1 MQPLKRI
8 PRLAPFLVWLLVA
21 TGTWLPAAAQSPAA
35 PDKRLDAYRQ
45 NLNALRQTWKGS
57 RELPAISFFLF
68 GMGDRRK
75 MIYKDGQLKDAVTE
89 EVLRKWPVKREL
101 ILPPDYTVELET
113 TDGRRVRIRE
123 DEAGVYLHEKDRDE
137 PLTESKLQLPTFAGH
152 PYGPVLRVLHHEI
165 LINIHRGLPV
175 PNFFVYA
182 KPWFRDAALMGMV
195 LKKTGNLHLV
205 KEWILNIRDP
215 FDRNNHGISEAD
227 NPGQVLYLLSLVAD
241 AKHPS
246 VAMVLDSA
254 RQFRKGSY
262 IEGKTDYALHPV
274 YQTKWLKYGLKALG
288 LEDPYSVPNV
298 ADNYSSLF
306 WWAFKDHHVPGPRF
320 DANAARLYPY
330 LVWAEDHFYGEK
342 HGVLG
347 NRDYPLS
354 WEQQA
359 SDARYP
365 GLAVLD
371 PQYVSLKL
379 SAPHTWHAAE
389 MFLLLTEARSGK

>member
-1 MQPLKRI
+1 MHASKPIL
-8 PRLAPFLVWLLVA
+8 RLVPAWLLMA
-21 TGTWLPAAAQSPAA
+21 AWLPAAAQSSAA
-35 PDKRLDAYRQ
+35 PDKRLAAYRQ
-45 NLNALRQTWKGS
+45 SLNALRGQWKGS

-75 MIYKDGQLKDAVTE
+75 LIYKDGQLKDAVSGET
-89 EVLRKWPVKREL
+89 LRKWPVKREL
-101 ILPPDYTVELET
+101 ILPDDYTVELET
-113 TDGRRVRIRE
+113 TDGRQVRIRE
-123 DEAGVYLHEKDRDE
+123 DEAGVYLREKDRDE
-137 PLTESKLQLPTFAGH
+137 PLTESPLKLPTFAGH

-195 LKKTGNLHLV
+195 LKQTGNLHLIKDWV
-205 KEWILNIRDP
+205 LGIRDP

-227 NPGQVLYLLSLVAD
+227 NPGQVLYLLSLVTD
-241 AKHPS
+241 AKHPT
-246 VAMVLDSA
+246 VALVLDSA
-254 RQFRKGSY
+254 RQFRKGNY
-262 IEGKTDYALHPV
+262 VEGKTDYALHPV
-274 YQTKWLKYGLKALG
+274 YQTKWLKFGLQALG
-288 LEDPYSVPNV
+288 LEDPYTVPAV

-306 WWAFKDHHVPGPRF
+306 WWAFKDQHVPGPRF
-320 DANAARLYPY
+320 DANAAKLYPY
-330 LVWAEDHFYGEK
+330 LVWAEDHFYGER

-389 MFLLLTEARSGK
+389 MFLLLAEINGNVGSKL

>member
-1 MQPLKRI
+1 MHTLSFI
-8 PRLAPFLVWLLVA
+8 PRLALAGLLA
-21 TGTWLPAAAQSPAA
+21 FAAWFPAAAQSPVP
-35 PDKRLDAYRQ
+35 PDKRLAAYQQ
-45 NLNALRQTWKGS
+45 NLSTLRQTWKGS

-75 MIYKDGQLKDAVTE
+75 MIYKDGQLKDAVTG

-123 DEAGVYLHEKDRDE
+123 DEAGVYLREKDRDE
-137 PLTESKLQLPTFAGH
+137 PLTESRLQLPTFAGH

-195 LKKTGNLHLV
+195 LKGTGNLHLI
-205 KEWILNIRDP
+205 KDWILNIRDP

-254 RQFRKGSY
+254 KQFRKGSY

-288 LEDPYSVPNV
+288 LEDPYTVPAV

-306 WWAFKDHHVPGPRF
+306 WWGFKDKHVPGPRF
-320 DANAARLYPY
+320 DANAAKLYPY

-342 HGVLG
+342 RGVLG

-389 MFLLLTEARSGK
+389 MFLLLTEARSGE